1 MVGRIGFLVVV
12 RRRLADPFQK
22 TPLADDRNTKGRGT
36 AKLVGGTAIVKERP
50 AELADNEDLRT
61 ICDLWAAVV
70 ELGRIEVAGFCL
82 DDMSGEIEHLFRSLE
97 LGNVLEIR
105 QLVAN
110 FLRRPCRR
118 QHSFELPP
126 YSFKGAAQLDDDGT
140 VRQVRAVHVVR

>member
-1 MVGRIGFLVVV
+1 MRARGRRLLFVCIDAGTQGVHEIDYLRRWTLFGWFDLFSGFFLVEQIDQRV
-12 RRRLADPFQK
+12 L
-22 TPLADDRNTKGRGT
+22 
-36 AKLVGGTAIVKERP
+36 I
-50 AELADNEDLRT
+50 
-61 ICDLWAAVV
+61 AVV

-82 DDMSGEIEHLFRSLE
+82 DYMSGEIEHLFRSLE